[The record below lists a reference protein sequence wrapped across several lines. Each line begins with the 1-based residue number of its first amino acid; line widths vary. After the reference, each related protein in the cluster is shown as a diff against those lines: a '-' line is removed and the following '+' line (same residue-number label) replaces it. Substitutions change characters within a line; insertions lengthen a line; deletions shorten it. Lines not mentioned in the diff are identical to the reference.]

1 MELGRSTFIDDVDV
15 DLDVDFDV
23 DDVDGDDDA
32 CYVLIDG
39 DEDYVGWLN

>member
-1 MELGRSTFIDDVDV
+1 MGRSTFLDDDDDDDFDVD
-15 DLDVDFDV
+15 DV
-23 DDVDGDDDA
+23 DDVDGDDNA